1 MLCQNCRRREATQNH
16 TAIINGKPFEYHL
29 CERCASEMFG
39 GFEASFAQGIANG
52 LFDEPFVSES
62 ICPACG
68 MSFSE
73 FQRTGLLGCPSCYD
87 VFREELMP
95 YVAKIQGKTAH
106 VGKGGGVNTAEH
118 ETRLELARLQ
128 KAMESALANGDYI
141 LAEKIN
147 RQMNSIRKR
156 NGG

>member
-16 TAIINGKPFEYHL
+16 ISIINGKAFEYHL
-29 CERCASEMFG
+29 CANCAAEMFG
-39 GFEASFAQGIANG
+39 GFEESFAKGLASG
-52 LFDEPFVSES
+52 LFDEPFASDSV
-62 ICPACG
+62 CPACG
-68 MSFSE
+68 TSFSQ

-87 VFREELMP
+87 VFREELIP
-95 YVAKIQGKTAH
+95 YIAKIQGKTKH

-118 ETRLELARLQ
+118 ETRLELSRLQ
-128 KAMESALANGDYI
+128 KAMESALANGDYL

-147 RQMNSIRKR
+147 RQMNVIRKR